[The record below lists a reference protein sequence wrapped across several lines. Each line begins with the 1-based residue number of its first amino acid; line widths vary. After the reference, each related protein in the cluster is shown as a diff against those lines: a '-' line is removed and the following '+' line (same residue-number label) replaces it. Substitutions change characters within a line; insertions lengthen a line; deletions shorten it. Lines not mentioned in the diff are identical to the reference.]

1 MVGGKAMTDAAI
13 VGATVLF
20 VIFALQRLFAAM
32 DDKNQEEEKRM
43 FAAAISASF
52 YAVYLMG
59 LIIGFGIKG

>member
-1 MVGGKAMTDAAI
+1 MTFAAI
-13 VGATVLF
+13 VGAMT
-20 VIFALQRLFAAM
+20 LFAIFSLERLAASI
-32 DDKNQEEEKRM
+32 DDEKKEQETRM